1 MDGYAAYSEM
11 LRDAVA
17 QQGLKQRQ
25 VMDKFQEK
33 LADTERVKQLIDT
46 ATEGVGAALGTPAIG
61 MGVKAVTKKAVGL
74 VSDAIGKPEIS
85 RQAGEEAT
93 PTEEEQYQ
101 SNLGQP
107 ARTAPEDYGGTPLE
121 DLGPEVQT
129 RLPPTQEQAIQQSR
143 ELQAQQRAPT
153 QEDVPEGAGDIQG
166 EMGRPVG
173 GGEGSSEGANAAGDA
188 EQSAQ
193 SATDAA
199 TSGTAAEGA
208 GLDAGAEA
216 GGAAADAA
224 AGATAADVGVE
235 AGLLSDPLTA
245 IFGLIFGIVTA
256 VAGAEGAASIKNP
269 SVPKIP
275 TIANVSTQFG
285 IGNNGS

>member
-1 MDGYAAYSEM
+1 MDGYAAYTEM

-61 MGVKAVTKKAVGL
+61 MGVKAVAKKAIGL
-74 VSDAIGKPEIS
+74 AADAIGKPQVT
-85 RQAGEEAT
+85 RQVGEEAT

-101 SNLGQP
+101 TNLGQP
-107 ARTAPEDYGGTPLE
+107 ARTAPSDYGGTPLE

-129 RLPPTQEQAIQQSR
+129 RLPPTQEQAIEQSR
-143 ELQAQQRAPT
+143 ALQAQQRAPT
-153 QEDVPEGAGDIQG
+153 QEDLPEGAGEVRG
-166 EMGRPVG
+166 EMSRPVG
-173 GGEGSSEGANAAGDA
+173 EGEGSSEGTNAAGEA

-199 TSGTAAEGA
+199 TSGTAADGA
-208 GLDAGAEA
+208 GLDAAE
-216 GGAAADAA
+216 GAADAA
-224 AGATAADVGVE
+224 DAATAVDAGVE
-235 AGLLSDPLTA
+235 AGLLSDPFTA

-269 SVPKIP
+269 SIPKIP

>member
-74 VSDAIGKPEIS
+74 VADAIGKPQVTREV
-85 RQAGEEAT
+85 GEPAE
-93 PTEEEQYQ
+93 PTEAEQYQ

-107 ARTAPEDYGGTPLE
+107 ARTAPSDYGGTEL
-121 DLGPEVQT
+121 QT
-129 RLPPTQEQAIQQSR
+129 REVIPSQEEAIEQSR
-143 ELQAQQRAPT
+143 ALQAQQPRIT
-153 QEDVPEGAGDIQG
+153 QEDLPEGAGEVRD
-166 EMGRPVG
+166 EMSRPVG
-173 GGEGSSEGANAAGDA
+173 EGEGSSEATNAAGEA

-208 GLDAGAEA
+208 GLDAGE
-216 GGAAADAA
+216 AAADAA
-224 AGATAADVGVE
+224 SAATAADVGVE

-275 TIANVSTQFG
+275 AIANVSTQFG